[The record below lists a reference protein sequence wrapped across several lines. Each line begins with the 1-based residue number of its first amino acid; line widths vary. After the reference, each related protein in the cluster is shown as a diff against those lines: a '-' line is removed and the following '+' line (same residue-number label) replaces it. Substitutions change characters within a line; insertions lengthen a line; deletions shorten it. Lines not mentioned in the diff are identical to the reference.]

1 MSAIT
6 LFVSTG
12 VFLYTIR
19 NKYSYTLSHEDIL
32 RLYAVNPEDFANNQP
47 VKNDLSHF
55 RLIMPIMSYEL
66 LI

>member
-19 NKYSYTLSHEDIL
+19 NKYSYTLSNEDIL
-32 RLYAVNPEDFANNQP
+32 RLYTVNPEEFVTNQRA
-47 VKNDLSHF
+47 KNDLSHF
-55 RLIMPIMSYEL
+55 RFIMPIMSYEL
-66 LI
+66 LV